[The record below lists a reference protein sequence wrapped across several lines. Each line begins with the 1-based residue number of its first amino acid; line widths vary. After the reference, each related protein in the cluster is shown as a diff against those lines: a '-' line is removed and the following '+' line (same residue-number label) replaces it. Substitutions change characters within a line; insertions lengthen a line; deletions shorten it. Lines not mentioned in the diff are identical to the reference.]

1 LLKENEILKESLAG
15 LHKELNDMITIRRDV
30 YVRRRKMEMGEEYAE
45 DDSDLNEIQL
55 LPFKKELFAMPA
67 DTVR

>member
-1 LLKENEILKESLAG
+1 MLKENEILKESLAG

>member
-1 LLKENEILKESLAG
+1 
-15 LHKELNDMITIRRDV
+15 
-30 YVRRRKMEMGEEYAE
+30 MEMGEEYAE

-67 DTVR
+67 DTVKMRE